1 MCAIAARAEIFVTT
15 GLVSKVA
22 TVILIDAENRFKITD
37 WVTREVLLAIWTWIL
52 RAGRKS
58 KRAGLIATRQG

>member
-22 TVILIDAENRFKITD
+22 TVILIDAEQI
-37 WVTREVLLAIWTWIL
+37 
-52 RAGRKS
+52 
-58 KRAGLIATRQG
+58 